1 MPWFDVVWV
10 PGEQG
15 NIEHIAEH
23 GITQDDV
30 EEVVQDPDR
39 KETSRSSGRPIAFG
53 YTSSGKYI
61 AVVYEL
67 LDDNTVYPITAYE
80 AGE

>member
-1 MPWFDVVWV
+1 MPWLDVVWV
-10 PGEQG
+10 PGKQG
-15 NIEHIAEH
+15 NIEHIVEH

-39 KETSRSSGRPIAFG
+39 QDTSRSSGRPIAFG

-61 AVVYEL
+61 AVVYEQ

-80 AGE
+80 SGA